1 MLVSAPVTNIAR
13 GSLHDGPGVRCV
25 VYLKGCG
32 LNCMWCHNPETIS
45 HKSQILYIPNKCIH
59 CGVCIEVCPEHHK
72 ISGNDMVFLRDGC
85 TACGK
90 CANACPSMAL
100 TLCGDFKTTDEVF
113 DEIKKDMHYY
123 EKSGGGVTL
132 SGGEC
137 LLYPDFVTEIFKMC
151 KKNGINTAVESAF
164 YVPWKNVE
172 AVIPYTDLFFADLK
186 IADSEKH
193 KKYTGQDN
201 KLIIENIKKLSNR
214 FDNIIIRIPVIPS
227 INDSFEDF
235 NGFAKIL
242 KSFGSGIKEVELL
255 KYNNMAES
263 KYSFS
268 GKEYT
273 KFADESQSKEQME
286 KYCEYLTEKSGF
298 KCYFV

>member
-1 MLVSAPVTNIAR
+1 MHISAPVTNISR
-13 GSLHDGPGVRCV
+13 GSLHDGPGVRTV

-32 LNCMWCHNPETIS
+32 LNCKWCHNPETIS
-45 HKSQILYIPNKCIH
+45 QKSQILYIPSKCIH
-59 CGVCIEVCPEHHK
+59 CGACIEVCPEHHI
-72 ISGNDMVFLRDGC
+72 ISEGNMIFIREGC

-90 CANACPSMAL
+90 CATACPSMAL
-100 TLCGDFKTTDEVF
+100 TLCGGLKTCDEVF
-113 DEIKKDMHYY
+113 DEIKKDLHYY
-123 EKSGGGVTL
+123 KSSNGGVTF

-137 LLYPDFVTEIFKMC
+137 LLYPDFTKEVFKKCKEI
-151 KKNGINTAVESAF
+151 GIHTAIESAF

-214 FDNIIIRIPVIPS
+214 FDNIIIRIPVIPTV
-227 INDSFEDF
+227 NDSLEDF
-235 NGFAKIL
+235 DGFAEIL
-242 KSFGSGIKEVELL
+242 KSFGNGIKEVELL

-286 KYCEYLTEKSGF
+286 EYTNYLAKMSGL